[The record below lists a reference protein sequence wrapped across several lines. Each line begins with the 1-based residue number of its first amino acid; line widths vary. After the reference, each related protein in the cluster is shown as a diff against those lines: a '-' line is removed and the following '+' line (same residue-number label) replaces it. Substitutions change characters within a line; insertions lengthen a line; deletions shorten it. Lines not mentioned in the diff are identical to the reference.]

1 MLNALRGIVEAIS
14 AGAQLII
21 NIFTSLISFVT
32 HIPQYALFVT
42 NSLTILPNIVLPFA
56 MASVSITI
64 VLFLINR
71 QRG

>member
-21 NIFTSLISFVT
+21 NIFTSLISFVI

>member
-21 NIFTSLISFVT
+21 NIFTSLISFVI

-56 MASVSITI
+56 MASISITI